1 VGQWRR
7 QGLADIP
14 GEQISDVAK
23 MLRLQCSTK
32 ALAPLS
38 SCWPDAL
45 QHGRDFPNRYLNT
58 GVILD
63 RITQATSGIAVLTAR
78 DNMRDYHLV
87 TANCQTFVLEVMK
100 EIIDHSGPND
110 TPVTPSGIT
119 DAMDLM
125 NPGWPIALRSFSFL
139 LVALGMI
146 PVALRIL
153 WMRYSGAIVNELDLT
168 CEFAMALGICA
179 AKMLSTDTRFIQRR
193 SKFACFVFEN
203 RTLMQFVDLYGPATS
218 AEPV

>member
-1 VGQWRR
+1 
-7 QGLADIP
+7 
-14 GEQISDVAK
+14 
-23 MLRLQCSTK
+23 
-32 ALAPLS
+32 
-38 SCWPDAL
+38 
-45 QHGRDFPNRYLNT
+45 
-58 GVILD
+58 
-63 RITQATSGIAVLTAR
+63 
-78 DNMRDYHLV
+78 MRDYHLV

-110 TPVTPSGIT
+110 TPVTPSWIT

-125 NPGWPIALRSFSFL
+125 SPEWPITLRSFSFL

-146 PVALRIL
+146 PVALRML
-153 WMRYSGAIVNELDLT
+153 WMRYSGAIVNELDLPY
-168 CEFAMALGICA
+168 EFTMALGVCA